1 MGRVEEGRE
10 RRVRTRRTF
19 GFFFMRRSDSLFL
32 TTADLMLK
40 LGTTRSR
47 IHPPASS
54 GGRSKVGELGLR
66 MELDPA
72 VNISLSHPPPPPTI
86 ATSPVGMAARG
97 GMREGW
103 VPLPHSYQTL
113 PLPHPP
119 RRDPGSRQFLPGPSF
134 LSRPCTP
141 FPVPFLLC
149 LPRIST
155 HSSRSC

>member
-72 VNISLSHPPPPPTI
+72 VNISLSHPHHRYKP
-86 ATSPVGMAARG
+86 S
-97 GMREGW
+97 W
-103 VPLPHSYQTL
+103 H
-113 PLPHPP
+113 
-119 RRDPGSRQFLPGPSF
+119 GS
-134 LSRPCTP
+134 
-141 FPVPFLLC
+141 
-149 LPRIST
+149 
-155 HSSRSC
+155 